1 MVNTTEGMRIQ
12 ISGYNDQI
20 STLLEAILQKIASF
34 DDWADT
40 ARFDLLKEQMRRQYA
55 NFFLSQPY
63 EHGRYAQSQ
72 LLTLNKWHMKD
83 YLDVI
88 GPLTLPD
95 LQSFTADLLSQ
106 LKVTMLVG
114 GNLSEADAR
123 AAATAFETT
132 LAPVPL
138 IPAQIPRARAI
149 KLDPS
154 SSYLYHFAGHNEN
167 EDNGATVIYYEVC
180 HRNTR
185 QTVSLDLLVQ
195 IANKPAFEILRTQ
208 QQLGYIVFTYKE
220 QHQGVAGLGFIVQSN
235 VQSPAVVD
243 RRIEGF
249 LTQLRQ
255 LVVDMDD
262 EEWSSH
268 IAAVVTAKT
277 EPDKR
282 LSQEIDRAWQEIVSK
297 PANVSFNRRH
307 IHAAAV
313 QTVTKAELISF
324 FDHYI
329 AAGAPQRSKLAIH
342 TVSAK
347 FAAEYERN
355 PEGNEET
362 EDIDDAE
369 APSLAGPR
377 GEVIVIPED
386 GEVAWKAGME
396 VHPATRDEDD
406 GLTAVLY

>member
-1 MVNTTEGMRIQ
+1 MRIQ
-12 ISGYNDQI
+12 ISGYNDKL
-20 STLLEAILQKIASF
+20 TELLEAIMEEIGNF
-34 DDWADT
+34 DDWADN

-55 NFFLSQPY
+55 NFFLGQPY
-63 EHGRYAQSQ
+63 EQARYAQDQ
-72 LLTLNKWHMKD
+72 LLTLNKWHIKD

-95 LQSFTADLLSQ
+95 LKSFRAGLLSQ
-106 LKVTMLVG
+106 LKLTILVA
-114 GNLSEADAR
+114 GNLDESDAR
-123 AAATAFETT
+123 TAATVVETT
-132 LAPVPL
+132 LAPRSL

-154 SSYLYHFAGHNEN
+154 SSYVYHFAGENEA
-167 EDNGATVIYYEVC
+167 EDNGAAVLFYEVC

-208 QQLGYIVFTYKE
+208 QQLGYIVFTYKQ

-235 VQSPAVVD
+235 VKSPSVVD

-249 LTQLRQ
+249 LIKLRQ
-255 LVVDMDD
+255 LLVDMDD
-262 EEWSSH
+262 EEYSSH

-282 LSQEIDRAWQEIVSK
+282 LSQEINRAWQEIVSK
-297 PANVSFNRRH
+297 PATVNFNRRH
-307 IHAAAV
+307 IQAAAV
-313 QTVTKAELISF
+313 QTITKAELISF

-329 AAGAPQRSKLAIH
+329 AAGAPQRTKLAIH

-347 FAAEYERN
+347 FAAEYESN
-355 PEGNEET
+355 PEGNEENPGT
-362 EDIDDAE
+362 EEAE

-377 GEVIVIPED
+377 SESTVIPE
-386 GEVAWKAGME
+386 VIAWKAGME
-396 VHPATRDEDD
+396 VHPALRDEDD
-406 GLTAVLY
+406 GLTAVSYSE